1 MAFNFSPGGVYNP
14 RPLDFSE
21 LANIPDA
28 FWKGQD
34 RGALGTAR
42 EEVSAALK
50 NGDMQGA
57 AAALAKLD
65 PTKAYAVAGDTGN
78 DRYGMQFAFDEY
90 GNAYQPYSG
99 GGVRPVTGEGGS
111 RLIQPGTWVQTPQGV
126 SWQPKNK
133 AVGSGVPPSQGGGV
147 THPVYGSQ
155 EEADAAAPQDGGG
168 GVYEG
173 DPNSAPAT
181 AAPAPGT
188 SYLPKNYATPET
200 QKVGAEISEKTRK
213 AIPAAEGM
221 TRRVISAIE
230 QVEKNPNLKNVI
242 GTIQGRM
249 PTFGE
254 KNTDVEEYIAQVI
267 GGTFTSVYESLRG
280 AQAITDVEG
289 AKATAAITRLQN
301 LKQSEAGYRRA
312 LSDAKYEVFDLVNV
326 MRSKANLPLEEN
338 PYEKPGTSSGE
349 ARRTK
354 TGVQWSI
361 ER

>member
-1 MAFNFSPGGVYNP
+1 MAFNFNPGGVYNP
-14 RPLDFSE
+14 RPIDFSA
-21 LANIPDA
+21 LADLPND
-28 FWKGQD
+28 FWQGQD
-34 RGALGTAR
+34 RSILQTAR
-42 EEVSAALK
+42 AEVSEALK
-50 NGDMQGA
+50 KGDMQGA

-65 PTKAYAVAGDTGN
+65 PTKSYGYASDTGN
-78 DRYGMQFAFDEY
+78 DRYGMQLAFDEN

-99 GGVRPVTGEGGS
+99 GGVKLVTGEGGS
-111 RLIQPGTWVQTPQGV
+111 RLTQPGTWVQTPQGV

-133 AVGSGVPPSQGGGV
+133 AAGSGIPASPGSGV

-155 EEADAAAPQDGGG
+155 EEADAAAQPQDGGG

-173 DPNSAPAT
+173 DPNSAAS

-188 SYLPKNYATPET
+188 NYIPKDYGTPET
-200 QKVGAEISEKTRK
+200 QKTGAEIAEKTRK
-213 AIPAAEGM
+213 AIPAATEM
-221 TRRVISAIE
+221 SRRVIGAIE
-230 QVEKNPNLKNVI
+230 QVEKDPNLKNVI
-242 GTIQGRM
+242 GTVQGRM

-254 KNTDVEEYIAQVI
+254 KNADVEEYIAQAI

-301 LKQSEAGYRRA
+301 MKQSEPGYRQA

-326 MRSKANLPLEEN
+326 MRSKANQPTVEN
-338 PYEKPGTSSGE
+338 PYKKPGTATGNAS
-349 ARRTK
+349 RTK